1 MTRISFPAN
10 VLEPL
15 KNFLLKKQQKLQQR
29 KQALEA
35 EDPFVGDNRL
45 PNHAASDS
53 GAVEEAGHDRVAAL
67 KWEVDKGLIT
77 IRKTLTRIKLGNYG
91 QCENCGRFI
100 DTDRLAIDPTAT
112 LCVTCSGK
120 KT

>member
-1 MTRISFPAN
+1 MRPISFPAN
-10 VLEPL
+10 VLEPV
-15 KNFLLKKQQKLQQR
+15 KKFLLKKQEKLKQR
-29 KQALEA
+29 KLELEA

-53 GAVEEAGHDRVAAL
+53 GAVEEVSHDRVAAL
-67 KWEVDKGLIT
+67 KWEVDKGLIN

-91 QCENCGRFI
+91 LCENCGRLI

-112 LCVTCSGK
+112 LCVECSGK
-120 KT
+120 KK